1 VVVVVVEEI
10 FDDGR
15 TAWMS
20 DARVLELC
28 YLPQPKCSNCRM
40 IEIEYIKTS
49 TAPWKKFGHG

>member
-1 VVVVVVEEI
+1 VVVVVEEI